1 MADGNTAYLRLNKKE
16 ARNILR
22 WFLFQEHSNVALYE
36 EGEASTITSEEYT
49 LLEKIR
55 ICVRKMSEEPEK
67 YTAMRLAPHHCKIVY
82 DWYGSLPDNLI
93 DDIDADIHA
102 SLGMFLD
109 ALNEAEET

>member
-1 MADGNTAYLRLNKKE
+1 MSNKDTAYLRLNKKE

-22 WFLFQEHSNVALYE
+22 WFLFQEHGNTALYE
-36 EGEASTITSEEYT
+36 EGEASTITNEEIA

-55 ICVRKMSEEPEK
+55 ICVRKMSEEPNR
-67 YTAMRLAPHHCKIVY
+67 YTAMRLASHHCRVVY
-82 DWYGSLPDNLI
+82 NWYGNLPDNLI

-109 ALNEAEET
+109 ALNEAEEA